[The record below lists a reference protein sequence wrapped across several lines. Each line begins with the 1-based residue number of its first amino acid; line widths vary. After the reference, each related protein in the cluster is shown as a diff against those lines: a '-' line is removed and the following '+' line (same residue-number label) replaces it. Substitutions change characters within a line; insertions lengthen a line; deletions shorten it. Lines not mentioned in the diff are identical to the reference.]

1 MSRRTTPKKKKMT
14 STSMFLHEHCKT
26 CGIMLEDITQEFC
39 SDRCRVEHEEKERQ
53 RKRQSYFV
61 GFSFLAY
68 IVIVIA
74 FVVLRPIFF

>member
-1 MSRRTTPKKKKMT
+1 
-14 STSMFLHEHCKT
+14 
-26 CGIMLEDITQEFC
+26 MLEDITQEFC